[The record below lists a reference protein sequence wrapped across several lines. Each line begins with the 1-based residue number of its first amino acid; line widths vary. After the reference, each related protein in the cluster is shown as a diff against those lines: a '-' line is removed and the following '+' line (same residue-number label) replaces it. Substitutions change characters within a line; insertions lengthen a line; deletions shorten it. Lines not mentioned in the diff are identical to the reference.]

1 MTIEDLKDFVAL
13 YQTRN
18 VSDAA
23 VELLMT
29 QSALSKRIHA
39 MEDELTTKLISTKNK
54 RHLVITESGEVF
66 FRYAET
72 ILTQYDLL
80 TQELSEYRELKKGTL
95 HIGSVP
101 VMPQY
106 GLMTK
111 MSQFMADYPQI
122 NIRLEELEGVDLL
135 EKLQSKQLDLG
146 ILRNVQT
153 QLLNKS
159 QFHFIDIDQD
169 ELKVVLPANHRLAKQ
184 DQISIED
191 LRDIDVV
198 VLSPG
203 SGIYERIGKLYQQ
216 AGFTPNIRFTTTH
229 IETLMGIIE
238 NSQRVTFLFQKSAEP
253 FMSDKFV
260 TRSFSTPIY
269 NKLQLV
275 YPQGT
280 LTQAGRRF
288 INYITHASQPIH
300 KS

>member
-135 EKLQSKQLDLG
+135 ERLQSKQLDLG

>member
-101 VMPQY
+101 VMSQY

-135 EKLQSKQLDLG
+135 ENLQSKQLDLG

>member
-101 VMPQY
+101 VMSQY

-260 TRSFSTPIY
+260 TPSFSTPIY

>member
-13 YQTRN
+13 YQTSN

-101 VMPQY
+101 VMSQY

>member
-101 VMPQY
+101 VMSQY

-122 NIRLEELEGVDLL
+122 NIRLAELEGVDLL

>member
-29 QSALSKRIHA
+29 QSALSKRTHA

-101 VMPQY
+101 VMSQY

>member
-80 TQELSEYRELKKGTL
+80 TQELSEYRKLKKGTL

-101 VMPQY
+101 VMSQY

-203 SGIYERIGKLYQQ
+203 SGIYERIGNLYQQ

>member
-1 MTIEDLKDFVAL
+1 M
-13 YQTRN
+13 
-18 VSDAA
+18 
-23 VELLMT
+23 
-29 QSALSKRIHA
+29 
-39 MEDELTTKLISTKNK
+39 ISTKNK

-101 VMPQY
+101 VMSQY

>member
-95 HIGSVP
+95 DIGSVP
-101 VMPQY
+101 VMSQY

>member
-80 TQELSEYRELKKGTL
+80 TQELSEYRKLKKGTL

-101 VMPQY
+101 VMSQY

>member
-101 VMPQY
+101 VMSQY

-135 EKLQSKQLDLG
+135 ENLQSKQLDLG

-238 NSQRVTFLFQKSAEP
+238 NS
-253 FMSDKFV
+253 
-260 TRSFSTPIY
+260 
-269 NKLQLV
+269 
-275 YPQGT
+275 
-280 LTQAGRRF
+280 
-288 INYITHASQPIH
+288 
-300 KS
+300 

>member
-101 VMPQY
+101 VMSQY

>member
-146 ILRNVQT
+146 ILHNVQT